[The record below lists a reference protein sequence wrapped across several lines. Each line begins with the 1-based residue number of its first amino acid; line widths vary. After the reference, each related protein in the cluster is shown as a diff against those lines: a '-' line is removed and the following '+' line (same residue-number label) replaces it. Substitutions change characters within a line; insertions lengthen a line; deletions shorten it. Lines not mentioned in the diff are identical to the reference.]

1 MNTKTMSK
9 KKPKRSGAS
18 RSAYVPAVDRPVY
31 TSTEPVSAAR
41 LRAAAVKART
51 LAARLDDCA
60 KGAATFDTALVK
72 AERLAAATDEL
83 RAALLAC
90 NASNLLPP
98 GADN

>member
-1 MNTKTMSK
+1 MNPTTMSK
-9 KKPKRSGAS
+9 KKHKRPG
-18 RSAYVPAVDRPVY
+18 YVPAVDRPVY

-51 LAARLDDCA
+51 LAVRLDECA
-60 KGAATFDTALVK
+60 KGAANFDAALVK

-90 NASNLLPP
+90 NATALLPP
-98 GADN
+98 GSDN